1 MDLGLQNASA
11 VVVGGGRGMGLATAR
26 CLADD
31 GARVAVV
38 ARSAADLD
46 RATEDLTR
54 RGSPDAI
61 GLVAD
66 VCDEQ
71 RVGEVF
77 AELSQRWGG
86 ELNILVNAAGPDV
99 QGTFDDLTDEQWR
112 RAIDQGAMGMV
123 HTVRAALPLL
133 RKAQWARIVN
143 FSAQSTQRQ
152 STVLAAYTAA
162 KAMVNSVSKNL
173 SLLLAPDE
181 ILVNVVSPGSV
192 ASEALVGWGRSVGVD
207 GVDEGDPYRLMDAI
221 AEHFGHPAHLP
232 RAGLPDEVGS
242 VAAFLASRRNSY
254 MTGAN
259 VNVDGGSNFL

>member
-1 MDLGLQNASA
+1 MDLGLRDARA

-38 ARSAADLD
+38 ARTAADLD
-46 RATEDLTR
+46 RATDDLAR
-54 RGSPDAI
+54 RGSPDAL

-66 VCDEQ
+66 ACDEQ
-71 RVGEVF
+71 RIEQVF
-77 AELSQRWGG
+77 AELGERWGG
-86 ELNILVNAAGPDV
+86 ELNILINTAGPDV
-99 QGTFDDLTDEQWR
+99 QGSFDELTDEQWR

-123 HTVRAALPLL
+123 HAVRAALPLL
-133 RKAQWARIVN
+133 RNAQWARIVN

-192 ASEALVGWGRSVGVD
+192 ASEALTGWARSIGVD
-207 GVDEGDPYRLMDAI
+207 GDDPYRLMGAI
-221 AEHFGHPAHLP
+221 TEHFGHPAHLP
-232 RAGLPDEVGS
+232 RAGLPDEVGA

-259 VNVDGGSNFL
+259 VNVDGGSDFL